1 MDLRRPW
8 PLRGTPALRRL
19 ARAAASGLVGA
30 LAACGG
36 RGGPMPALEV
46 TPNPI
51 EFGNVAWMDAPTK
64 TVVLRNRSARDLLLK
79 DPKFDCSCFFLA
91 KPLPSVRLAPGRSV
105 EVAIAFATTKGT
117 PGPFKKTF
125 TVVCD
130 DPAFPKLD
138 VPMSGTVTDFR
149 QVSPRDVALG
159 DVPADGPVVE
169 KKVEVRGGSGY
180 VARVVEATTADRA
193 LEVVAK
199 DVPEG
204 SDVVVRTKTG
214 LKPGAIGAQV
224 RLTLEVHGADGVRH
238 RYTEVV
244 SVRGTVR

>member
-1 MDLRRPW
+1 M
-8 PLRGTPALRRL
+8 
-19 ARAAASGLVGA
+19 AAG
-30 LAACGG
+30 CD
-36 RGGPMPALEV
+36 GPTAPRPALEV
-46 TPNPI
+46 TPDPI
-51 EFGNVAWMDAPTK
+51 DFGSVPWMEAPTK

-130 DPAFPKLD
+130 DPLFPKID

-149 QVSPRDVALG
+149 QVSPRDLALG
-159 DVPADGPVVE
+159 DVPVGGPAVE
-169 KKVEVRGGSGY
+169 RKIEVRGGSGY
-180 VARVVEATTADRA
+180 VARVVEATTVDRA
-193 LEVVAK
+193 LELVAK

-204 SDVVVRTKTG
+204 SDVVVRTKPG

-238 RYTEVV
+238 RYAEVV